1 MNLYE
6 DACLERTLDE
16 LSEQLGLLLLDLL
29 LAGVH
34 NARGQTQIFQD
45 FAQAKAEARAATGS
59 DPF

>member
-16 LSEQLGLLLLDLL
+16 LSDQLGLLLLDLL

-34 NARGQTQIFQD
+34 KARSQTHIFQEI
-45 FAQAKAEARAATGS
+45 AQAKAEAATGPE
-59 DPF
+59 PF